1 MNKRRRDLILSMGPD
16 ELYTINDLLK
26 INIEIAMEYKDLS
39 SRTINRDIKELIDL
53 ELMSVNNENQFY
65 ANYDLLKKFIPKRV
79 KQK

>member
-1 MNKRRRDLILSMGPD
+1 MGPD